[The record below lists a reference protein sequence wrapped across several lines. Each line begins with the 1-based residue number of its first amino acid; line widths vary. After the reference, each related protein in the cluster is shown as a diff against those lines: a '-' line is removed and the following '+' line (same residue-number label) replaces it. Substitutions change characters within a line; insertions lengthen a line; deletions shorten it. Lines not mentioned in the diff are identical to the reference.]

1 MADIF
6 DDLES
11 KAEQLAKKIGQS
23 YDEVFAGLLK
33 LVDGKTS
40 EEAIEILSGLDIGQ
54 ALKLKQAAITSSVMG
69 SGVISILE
77 NTFTTTAP
85 LTEEALRGLLLS
97 VESKLSAR
105 FTDVVG
111 NDMRSIIVDGIST
124 GKFPNQILK
133 ESKEK
138 LEELGHS
145 ISNAKKEI
153 QTSFSQY
160 SNSVTNMMAEKAPD
174 DTKYV
179 YIGAYDDK
187 TRPECEA
194 KINAGKLTRQ
204 QIIDTFGDMNN
215 EIWNCRHKWD
225 EVSSSP
231 KDQGYESEKFVRKV

>member
-11 KAEQLAKKIGQS
+11 KAEELAKKIGQS
-23 YDEVFAGLLK
+23 YDEVFAGLLQ

-40 EEAIEILSGLDIGQ
+40 EEAIEILAELDIGQ
-54 ALKLKQAAITSSVMG
+54 ALRLKQGTATSSIVL
-69 SGVISILE
+69 SGAVGILE
-77 NTFTTTAP
+77 NKFITTAP
-85 LTEEALRGLLLS
+85 LTEDALTGLLTS
-97 VESKLSAR
+97 VESKLSTR

-124 GKFPNQILK
+124 RKFPSQILN
-133 ESKEK
+133 ESREK

-145 ISNAKKEI
+145 TVNAQREI
-153 QTSFSQY
+153 QAGFNQY

-174 DTKYV
+174 DTRYV

-194 KINAGKLTRQ
+194 KINFGEATRQ
-204 QIIDTFGDMNN
+204 EIIDKFGDMNN
-215 EIWNCRHKWD
+215 EVWNCRHGWD
-225 EVSSSP
+225 ELSSSP
-231 KDQGYESEKFVRKV
+231 KDQGYEPEKFER

>member
-6 DDLES
+6 DDLDS

-33 LVDGKTS
+33 LVEGKTA
-40 EEAIEILSGLDIGQ
+40 EEAIEILADLNIGQ
-54 ALKLKQAAITSSVMG
+54 ALKLKQAKATNSIMSAGAVG
-69 SGVISILE
+69 ILE

-85 LTEEALRGLLLS
+85 LTESALKGLLTS
-97 VESKLSAR
+97 VEMKLSSR

-145 ISNAKKEI
+145 VANAQKEI
-153 QTSFSQY
+153 RTGFSQY
-160 SNSVTNMMAEKAPD
+160 SNSVTNAMAEKAPA

-179 YIGAYDDK
+179 YIGAYDDR
-187 TRPECEA
+187 TRPECEE
-194 KINAGKLTRQ
+194 KIQFGEGTREE
-204 QIIDTFGDMNN
+204 IIARFGDMNN
-215 EIWNCRHKWD
+215 EIWNCRHGWD

-231 KDQGYESEKFVRKV
+231 KDQGYNPEKFEG